1 MAPPEAVPQAP
12 EAAGDTASAVLEA
25 RSVSKRFP
33 GVVALDDVS
42 FSLRAGETHALVG
55 ENGAGK
61 STLIKVLTGVYR
73 PDGGELRMTGEPVRF
88 ARPFEAQQAG
98 ISTIYQEVNLVPL
111 MSVARNI
118 FLGREPRNR
127 FKLIDFARMHRET
140 SELLD
145 GFGVRVDPRRP
156 LHTLGVG
163 TQQMVAL
170 ARAVSVNA
178 RVVIMDEPTS
188 SLEPREVETL
198 FRVIGNLRDKGI
210 AVLYVSHRM
219 DELYRICDRVTV
231 LRDGRHIHTGDLA
244 DLDRMQLVS
253 MMLGRDLSEVRRSGV
268 TSFAAEGHEAARTPV
283 LTATGL
289 SSRLQLHDI
298 SLSLHG
304 GEVLG
309 LGGLL
314 GSGRSE
320 TAKALSG
327 ALPLDAGELTVDGTT
342 LKRLTPAAAIRAGI
356 SLLPEDRKAEG
367 IVPGLSVRENIVLA
381 AMPRL
386 SRAGVVS
393 RARQDR
399 IVDIFMKRLRIK
411 ASSPEQKVG
420 ELSGGNQQKVLLARW
435 LCLEP
440 KVLLLDE
447 PTRGIDVGAKA
458 EVQSLIDDLAG
469 EGLAVLLISSDIEE
483 LIEGADRIVVLRGGA
498 VAGELTGDDVA
509 EARLL
514 EVLADHAPEPVGP
527 APAAQ
532 EDPDDPDRRRPV
544 REERQAPEVREP
556 ACPAARPLLVPAL
569 RRLRRRRGGPALQR
583 AVHRTLHD
591 RGQLPY
597 PARPGRPD
605 RHRRPG
611 HGPGH
616 RHRGRR
622 PLRRL
627 DHGARRSLPPALPR
641 LRARTRAHRL
651 PPGGRRRRSRQ
662 RRPRLP
668 RRAAAHRGHARALRR
683 RPRTRPRHGRRPAQA
698 DRQPRP
704 AVARHRLLPRHS
716 ARRLDRR
723 SPRRRRGVPGA
734 AHHLRPAGRRRRR
747 QPFRRR
753 ARRAPRQAG
762 PHRRVRDLRGA
773 RRARRHPRHRPAH
786 RERPV
791 LARHPH
797 GTLRHHG
804 GRRRRHPLNG
814 GSVRVLGTVAGAL
827 LMQLLRATLVKH
839 DLPDSTAQIAQA
851 AIIIAAVYVAR
862 ERRSR

>member
-1 MAPPEAVPQAP
+1 MAPPEAVPRAP
-12 EAAGDTASAVLEA
+12 EATAPPAADTVLEA

-33 GVVALDDVS
+33 GVVALDDVT

-73 PDGGELRMTGEPVRF
+73 PDEGELRMTGQQVRF

-118 FLGREPRNR
+118 FLGREPKNR
-127 FKLIDFARMHRET
+127 LGLIDFGRMHREAAD
-140 SELLD
+140 LLD

-156 LHTLGVG
+156 LHTLGIG

-178 RVVIMDEPTS
+178 RVVVMDEPTS

-198 FRVIGNLRDKGI
+198 FRVIENLRGQGI

-253 MMLGRDLSEVRRSGV
+253 MMLGRDLAEVRRNG
-268 TSFAAEGHEAARTPV
+268 TTGFAAEGHDAARTPV
-283 LTATGL
+283 LTANGL
-289 SSRLQLHDI
+289 SRDRQLHDI
-298 SLSLHG
+298 SLSLYA

-320 TAKALSG
+320 TAKALAG
-327 ALPLDAGELTVDGTT
+327 ALSLDAGELTVGGRR
-342 LKRLTPAAAIRAGI
+342 LRRLTSAGAIRAGI

-393 RARQDR
+393 RTKQDR

-411 ASSPEQKVG
+411 AASPEQKVG

-483 LIEGADRIVVLRGGA
+483 LIEGADRIVVLRGGS
-498 VAGELTGDDVA
+498 VAGELTGDDVG
-509 EARLL
+509 ESQLL
-514 EVLADHAPEPVGP
+514 EVLADHSPAPRPDAESAPAPTGK

-532 EDPDDPDRRRPV
+532 EDPR
-544 REERQAPEVREP
+544 
-556 ACPAARPLLVPAL
+556 
-569 RRLRRRRGGPALQR
+569 
-583 AVHRTLHD
+583 
-591 RGQLPY
+591 
-597 PARPGRPD
+597 
-605 RHRRPG
+605 
-611 HGPGH
+611 
-616 RHRGRR
+616 
-622 PLRRL
+622 
-627 DHGARRSLPPALPR
+627 
-641 LRARTRAHRL
+641 
-651 PPGGRRRRSRQ
+651 
-662 RRPRLP
+662 
-668 RRAAAHRGHARALRR
+668 
-683 RPRTRPRHGRRPAQA
+683 
-698 DRQPRP
+698 
-704 AVARHRLLPRHS
+704 
-716 ARRLDRR
+716 
-723 SPRRRRGVPGA
+723 
-734 AHHLRPAGRRRRR
+734 
-747 QPFRRR
+747 
-753 ARRAPRQAG
+753 
-762 PHRRVRDLRGA
+762 
-773 RRARRHPRHRPAH
+773 
-786 RERPV
+786 
-791 LARHPH
+791 
-797 GTLRHHG
+797 
-804 GRRRRHPLNG
+804 
-814 GSVRVLGTVAGAL
+814 
-827 LMQLLRATLVKH
+827 
-839 DLPDSTAQIAQA
+839 
-851 AIIIAAVYVAR
+851 
-862 ERRSR
+862 